1 MGPHAGISVPFKC
14 EACGRNF
21 YPAEGGKCRQCGRL
35 LCLDHFSP
43 SASEP
48 ICVSCRPQ
56 SKVADISVAG
66 AAKLFFVVFAIL
78 VFLRICFV
86 YLNG

>member
-1 MGPHAGISVPFKC
+1 MGPHADVIVPFKC
-14 EACGRNF
+14 EACGRDF
-21 YPAEGGKCRQCGRL
+21 HPAEVGKCRQCGRL